1 VVEEIA
7 MATTPVAADVPG
19 APAPIGPIGRILGVF
34 SSPKKTF
41 ADIARRPSWIAPL
54 AVLMVVWMALNVT
67 LARHVDWVEV
77 AKDQIAKS
85 KFASRQVEQ
94 LSDDQKVR
102 AYEQGALRSKVSR
115 YVRGIIGWPLLLLII
130 SGIYLGAFKLIG
142 GARINFALAFAI
154 TTFAH
159 LPVGLK
165 ELISIPV
172 VLLKDPASID
182 PENFLA
188 SNPAVIF
195 ANDLAP
201 WQAVPLAFLD
211 LFGIWALV
219 LVAIGFSAADPK
231 KLPFSKSLGI
241 AGGITLT
248 LMVFFTGLVWAFS

>member
-1 VVEEIA
+1 
-7 MATTPVAADVPG
+7 MATTPVAAGVPD
-19 APAPIGPIGRILGVF
+19 APASIGPIGRILGVL

-41 ADIARRPSWIAPL
+41 ADIAKRPSWIAPL
-54 AVLMVVWMALNVT
+54 IVLMVGWMALNVT
-67 LARHVDWVEV
+67 LARHVDWLEV

-85 KFASRQVEQ
+85 KFASRQFEQ
-94 LSDDQKVR
+94 LSEDGKAR
-102 AYEQGALRSKVSR
+102 AYEQAAVRGKVVR
-115 YVRGIIGWPLLLLII
+115 YVRGVIGWPLLLLIM

-142 GARINFALAFAI
+142 GGRINFAMAFAI

-201 WQAVPLAFLD
+201 WQTVPLAFFD
-211 LFGIWALV
+211 IFGIWALI
-219 LVAIGFSAADPK
+219 LVAVGFSAADPK
-231 KLPFSKSLGI
+231 KLPLGKSLGI
-241 AGGITLT
+241 SVGIALAF
-248 LMVFFTGLVWAFS
+248 MVFFTGLAWAFS